1 MNEVLMQAILRELNR
16 GPMSLA
22 GLALALG
29 RYPKDVRPE
38 LGELVRLE
46 KVTLH
51 ADGRRYVRT
60 DRRTQPSPTG
70 PEAA

>member
-1 MNEVLMQAILRELNR
+1 MNEILMQQILQTLNR

-22 GLALALG
+22 GLAHALG
-29 RYPKDVRPE
+29 RYPKYVRPE
-38 LGELVRLE
+38 LGELIRRERV
-46 KVTLH
+46 VMH

-60 DRRTQPSPTG
+60 DRRTQPNPTG